1 MTLHLS
7 TPRGLALALVFIAI
21 FSSARA
27 NADEPTTENA
37 ASEKTAA
44 APERLKPKFIRP
56 GADPWVI
63 EHNGKYYWSQSNN
76 PTRSIRVWVSDSLEE
91 PGEFKDIWVAPRR
104 GPYSRE
110 IWAPEIH
117 FIDGRF
123 YVFFAADNGENRNH
137 LSYVLVSENDDP
149 FSRYELKG
157 PLYTGDD
164 FENKTNN
171 RWAID
176 STFFEYRGKRYL
188 IWSGWKDDQDVQYLY
203 IAPLA
208 DPPTQ
213 TAAAR
218 VLICDNADYLWERV
232 EERLGTRGLAE
243 GPEILVAP
251 NGRVFLTYSCGASWL
266 PTYKVALLELIG
278 DDPLDPNSWKKY
290 PEPFFQSDEF
300 QFGVGHGSFAK
311 DKSGQTRFLYHA
323 KRSREPGWPRDVFI
337 RYVDFDDEGFPHVR
351 Y

>member
-1 MTLHLS
+1 MTLNCVTL
-7 TPRGLALALVFIAI
+7 RRIGFALVGIALL
-21 FSSARA
+21 SLTSAS
-27 NADEPTTENA
+27 ADEPTAQE
-37 ASEKTAA
+37 ASPEKSVV
-44 APERLKPKFIRP
+44 APERLKPKFVRP

-63 EHNGKYYWSQSNN
+63 EYKGRYYWSQSNN
-76 PTRSIRVWVSDSLEE
+76 PTRSIRLWVSDSLEE
-91 PGEFKDIWVAPRR
+91 PGEFKDIWFAPRR

-123 YVFFAADNGENRNH
+123 YVFFAADNGDNKNH

-149 FSRYELKG
+149 YSKYELKG

-176 STFFEYRGKRYL
+176 STFFEHRGKRYL
-188 IWSGWKDDQDVQYLY
+188 IWSGWKDDRDVQYLY

-213 TAAAR
+213 TAGAR

-232 EERLGTRGLAE
+232 E
-243 GPEILVAP
+243 
-251 NGRVFLTYSCGASWL
+251 
-266 PTYKVALLELIG
+266 
-278 DDPLDPNSWKKY
+278 
-290 PEPFFQSDEF
+290 
-300 QFGVGHGSFAK
+300 
-311 DKSGQTRFLYHA
+311 
-323 KRSREPGWPRDVFI
+323 
-337 RYVDFDDEGFPHVR
+337 
-351 Y
+351 